1 MKGEDVPRYHKT
13 RSFDKSTPLK
23 NWLRLVANL
32 SRAQAS
38 LLFQLRS
45 GHIGLNR
52 HLHQIKPTDSPRC
65 TNCSDG
71 SDKMIQHF
79 LFECTKYGQERH
91 IMQRSLCR
99 CASNLAYLLSNP
111 DATLPLLKY
120 IHTTRHLK
128 QTFATVYSGMQ

>member
-1 MKGEDVPRYHKT
+1 MSPCYHKT
-13 RSFDKSTPLK
+13 HSFDKSTPSK
-23 NWLRLVANL
+23 NWLKLVANL

-38 LLFQLRS
+38 LLFQLCS

-52 HLHQIKPTDSPRC
+52 HLHQIKHADSPRC

-71 SDKMIQHF
+71 SDETIQHF

-91 IMQRSLCR
+91 IMQRSLHR
-99 CASNLAYLLSNP
+99 HASNLAYLLSNS

-128 QTFATVYSGMQ
+128 QTFGMVYSGVQ